1 VENWIAISA
10 LRGIDL
16 LTRERKNLREGR
28 PMLRLFILCATIATW
43 PLAVLAKGDIEYGEY
58 LSTTCVTCHQ
68 LSGTDNGIPSIVGWD
83 TESFVK
89 TLQSY
94 QAKERDNPVMQMITE
109 PMTTE
114 EMEAL
119 AAYFATIKPV
129 EVPE

>member
-1 VENWIAISA
+1 
-10 LRGIDL
+10 
-16 LTRERKNLREGR
+16 
-28 PMLRLFILCATIATW
+28 MLRLFILCATIATW